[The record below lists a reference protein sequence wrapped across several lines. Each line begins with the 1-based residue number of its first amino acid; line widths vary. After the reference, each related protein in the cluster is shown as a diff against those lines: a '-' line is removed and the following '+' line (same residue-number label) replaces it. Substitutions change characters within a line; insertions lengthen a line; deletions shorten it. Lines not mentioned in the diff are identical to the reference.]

1 MDLLQDAPPPPAP
14 TQRPHKHNF
23 HRRAC
28 GRAPQRKRS
37 RRGECVSQ
45 STALHSSACTA
56 ATTGTGKDGSAANA
70 VAFELGNYRN
80 YYGYRYADGSVGQ
93 VLNDFPQERADG
105 GRDAEE
111 SAKANGGISP
121 TMGTVVR
128 HDTSS
133 TTRRNPAAFSEPKG
147 RKPKSQRA
155 VQGSDGRLEL
165 LQPSWFHGK
174 DCLDIGCNAGAFSA
188 AVLRRF
194 GCASMLGID
203 ADAELIRRARASC
216 ELCVDRQPCAMVLA
230 QQRAFCPAPTPRK
243 IRTAVT
249 LLQGRPCASSA

>member
-1 MDLLQDAPPPPAP
+1 M
-14 TQRPHKHNF
+14 
-23 HRRAC
+23 
-28 GRAPQRKRS
+28 
-37 RRGECVSQ
+37 SQ

-216 ELCVDRQPCAMVLA
+216 ELCVDRQPCANGACAAASVLPSTDA
-230 QQRAFCPAPTPRK
+230 EENPDCSDVIARPSLRFECMNVMDDDFAPNAKFDVSMYVWLVEKSRDLKCCPCRC
-243 IRTAVT
+243 
-249 LLQGRPCASSA
+249 G